1 MKSKHIS
8 LFLVLLTGL
17 FSATAIAQT
26 GTDWLENTMF
36 SSGKIN
42 VVVAVVSVVFILI
55 VVYLISIDRKLK
67 KLEKSDKNKLK

>member
-17 FSATAIAQT
+17 FSATANAQT

-42 VVVAVVSVVFILI
+42 VVVAVVSVVFVLI
-55 VVYLISIDRKLK
+55 VAYLISIDRKLK
-67 KLEKSDKNKLK
+67 KLEKSDKQKLK